1 MRVRAGIILAVLLFC
16 GSIRA
21 IEPFLISVLPETPLV
36 KNRAHWTPLQIML
49 CPHVSYCFL
58 FGRNKVVCGLNLGF
72 WTFQGTVS
80 GVTLSLLSNDWYVRG
95 LALSLAS
102 WSRNKTGVSVSLV
115 QMSENNRGVM
125 IGLCNLP
132 SPVTGRNNR
141 GIQLGIVNIWN
152 TDYCPPL
159 KAERPELHL
168 NAYQKNTRA
177 IRFYEREGFQIQSEG
192 LDEATGEKDYA
203 MVWQREPG
211 TPDMRLLE

>member
-21 IEPFLISVLPETPLV
+21 IEPFLISVETPLV

-58 FGRNKVVCGLNLGF
+58 FGRNKAVCGLNLGF

-159 KAERPELHL
+159 KAERPEHSIPERGYSFMQAGVVNIANNGWQIGLFNYNANSIFPYTILL
-168 NAYQKNTRA
+168 NY
-177 IRFYEREGFQIQSEG
+177 SP
-192 LDEATGEKDYA
+192 
-203 MVWQREPG
+203 EPG
-211 TPDMRLLE
+211 L